1 MPARL
6 ILGLTTIDR
15 PPRPVAVNSPVFYFV
30 RHGETDWNAE
40 RRLQGQL
47 DIPLND
53 VGRRQSAQCGATL
66 RGLIAARGM
75 AADDFAFISSPLS
88 RARETMEIMRAGLG
102 LPREGYAVDGRLA
115 ELSFGRWEGL
125 TYKEVRALDRSVLA
139 VRERD
144 KWNFAPPE
152 GESYA
157 KLLVR
162 VRDWQ
167 AGLTGD
173 VIVAAH
179 GGVARVL
186 MVLFGVRAT
195 EDATQGDIVQGAV
208 YELGPG
214 TMNRHG

>member
-1 MPARL
+1 VGAL
-6 ILGLTTIDR
+6 
-15 PPRPVAVNSPVFYFV
+15 FYFV

-47 DIPLND
+47 DVPLNNE
-53 VGRRQSAQCGATL
+53 GRRQSMQCGSTL
-66 RGLIAARGM
+66 RGLVAARHKTP
-75 AADDFAFISSPLS
+75 ADFTFMSSPLS
-88 RARETMEIMRAGLG
+88 RARETMEILRGTLG
-102 LPREGYAVDGRLA
+102 LPREGYATDPRLA

-125 TYKEVRALDRSVLA
+125 TYKDVRALDRSVLA

-144 KWNFAPPE
+144 KWNFTPPD

-157 KLLVR
+157 ELLVR

-173 VIVAAH
+173 AIVAAH

-186 MVLFGVRAT
+186 MVLFGVRAP
-195 EDATQGDIVQGAV
+195 EEATHGEIVQGIV
-208 YELGPG
+208 YEFGPG
-214 TMNRHG
+214 FMKRHG